1 MMTGKSNVY
10 ALIAILDCMASI
22 PTPTKT
28 RLRDRYFFLPNLVL
42 WLMLWLLYF
51 SSDLGIMILLIPC
64 YVSFLGMSAF
74 VVYDRMRSGGL
85 TKALVSLS
93 DDARLKRLLMAL
105 PLVIIAIALW
115 LVGMFYDSL
124 SWLSW
129 NSVVGINLAFAYV
142 IVLNP
147 SD

>member
-1 MMTGKSNVY
+1 MITGKSNVY

-28 RLRDRYFFLPNLVL
+28 RLRDRFFFLPNLVL

-64 YVSFLGMSAF
+64 YVSFLGMSAS
-74 VVYDRMRSGGL
+74 VVYDKMRSGGL
-85 TKALVSLS
+85 TKALAPLS
-93 DDARLKRLLMAL
+93 DDARSKRLLIAL

-129 NSVVGINLAFAYV
+129 NSVAGFNLAFAYA
-142 IVLNP
+142 IVLDS